1 MLIRFL
7 LLLLFALTG
16 LARAEEPLP
25 PEQAFRFSARAID
38 ARTIEAR
45 WQITDQYYMYRDKFK
60 FVLEGGTLGAAK
72 LPPGKIKEDEIFGK
86 VETYRKEVKILLPV
100 EATGPVT
107 LKAISQGC
115 WDGGICYP
123 PINQEAK
130 LELAAAAS
138 TIGSTAPLAT
148 PVAVPPAPTPA
159 MPASAPPVD
168 ESSRIAGLFK
178 GGNFALVLL
187 SFFGFGLLLSL
198 TPCVFPMIPIL
209 SGIIV
214 NHGHAVSH
222 LRAFVLSLAYVLG
235 MAVTYAA
242 VGVAAGLSGTLLS
255 AALQNVWVLGGFAL
269 VFVVLSLS
277 MFGFYELQMP
287 SVLQS
292 RVSDTANRQGG
303 SLPAI
308 ALMGALSALIVGPCV
323 AAPLAGALLY
333 IAQTGNA
340 TLGGAALFVM
350 SLGMGAPLLLVGAFS
365 RSLLPKSGPWM
376 EGVKKFFG
384 VIMLATALWLVS
396 PVIPLWLQMLG
407 WALLMVIPAI
417 FLHALDPLPQHA
429 HGWQR
434 LGKGLGVMLLLGG
447 AAMLIGVLGGAK
459 DPLQPLGFL
468 GGGTAAVSP
477 APTFERVAS
486 IERLDARLAEAKAA
500 GKPVM
505 LDFYADWCVSCKEM
519 ERFTFADP
527 QVAARMKQIVL
538 LKADVTANTAA
549 DAALLKRFGLFGP
562 PGIIFFDAAG
572 RELNDLRVV
581 GFQPAEK
588 FLPTLERI
596 LR

>member
-178 GGNFALVLL
+178 GDNFALVLL

-242 VGVAAGLSGTLLS
+242 VGVAAGQEPAILAELWKFDCNPAGYRSR
-255 AALQNVWVLGGFAL
+255 GGVPIDYWAL
-269 VFVVLSLS
+269 VRGAKKDLDKDGML
-277 MFGFYELQMP
+277 
-287 SVLQS
+287 
-292 RVSDTANRQGG
+292 VSPCEIIGTPVIEDGRIYVGIGQDPVHGPG
-303 SLPAI
+303 R
-308 ALMGALSALIVGPCV
+308 GALSCIALDGDRGDVTASNRVWQYLGIGRSLSTVSIVDGLVYAAEHAGKVHCLDAKTGSLVWVHDTRDEIWSSTFVVDGKVFIGTRKGLTILRAGRERGHVADLKLGTPVWSVPTAANGTLFVASQKNLWAV
-323 AAPLAGALLY
+323 AAP
-333 IAQTGNA
+333 TD
-340 TLGGAALFVM
+340 
-350 SLGMGAPLLLVGAFS
+350 
-365 RSLLPKSGPWM
+365 
-376 EGVKKFFG
+376 E
-384 VIMLATALWLVS
+384 
-396 PVIPLWLQMLG
+396 
-407 WALLMVIPAI
+407 
-417 FLHALDPLPQHA
+417 
-429 HGWQR
+429 
-434 LGKGLGVMLLLGG
+434 
-447 AAMLIGVLGGAK
+447 
-459 DPLQPLGFL
+459 
-468 GGGTAAVSP
+468 
-477 APTFERVAS
+477 
-486 IERLDARLAEAKAA
+486 
-500 GKPVM
+500 
-505 LDFYADWCVSCKEM
+505 
-519 ERFTFADP
+519 
-527 QVAARMKQIVL
+527 
-538 LKADVTANTAA
+538 
-549 DAALLKRFGLFGP
+549 
-562 PGIIFFDAAG
+562 
-572 RELNDLRVV
+572 
-581 GFQPAEK
+581 
-588 FLPTLERI
+588 
-596 LR
+596 